1 MLVTIIEQHL
11 GDLSFDSAITDFP
24 KKELSQAEKHYND
37 ALEKLNCSEWENS
50 ISYLGEADCNSILHG
65 KTTIET
71 NYGACNTSAPYV
83 LNQPDT
89 MDLTWEKSNATM
101 EGKKCMQHNESWR
114 RSSTIQV
121 ASLHADAVFISS
133 TEEAK
138 VTQLSRPATM
148 KVFEISNGT
157 TLSLALFTDVTNSKE
172 LLEFMQAGTLEPEV
186 AFLNASLIPDV
197 FPLLAAAHKTLV
209 SKSRESL
216 TTRTLHS
223 ELVYNYSG
231 SKHITESLKR
241 CGISDSSTYVLAARF
256 NASPDE
262 MKAVEKLINGKEIDL
277 EELEG
282 RADKA
287 HIQKHYKIT
296 ALELGISSLADAIT
310 CRIAARD
317 AL

>member
-1 MLVTIIEQHL
+1 MTRHL
-11 GDLSFDSAITDFP
+11 P
-24 KKELSQAEKHYND
+24 KLH
-37 ALEKLNCSEWENS
+37 
-50 ISYLGEADCNSILHG
+50 LGEALI
-65 KTTIET
+65 K
-71 NYGACNTSAPYV
+71 SA
-83 LNQPDT
+83 
-89 MDLTWEKSNATM
+89 
-101 EGKKCMQHNESWR
+101 G
-114 RSSTIQV
+114 V
-121 ASLHADAVFISS
+121 ASLLYKSLPSTPTPFSS
-133 TEEAK
+133 PPRRFPVTLLFKIEEEAK
-138 VTQLSRPATM
+138 VQLSRPATM

-157 TLSLALFTDVTNSKE
+157 ALSLALFTDVTNSKE

-256 NASPDE
+256 NASPEE

-296 ALELGISSLADAIT
+296 AMELGISSLADAIT

-317 AL
+317 TL